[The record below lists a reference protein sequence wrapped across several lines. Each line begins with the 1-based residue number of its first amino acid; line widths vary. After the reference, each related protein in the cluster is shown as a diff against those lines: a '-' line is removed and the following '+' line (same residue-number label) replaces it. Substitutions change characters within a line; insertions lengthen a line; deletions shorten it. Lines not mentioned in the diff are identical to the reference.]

1 MEINPVEVI
10 CKLVL
15 CLLFT
20 SVLLKGCATIAERDR
35 ILSSLITVTLAL
47 GWAELMSS
55 Y

>member
-1 MEINPVEVI
+1 MDINAVEVI

-20 SVLLKGCATIAERDR
+20 PVLLKGCTMIAERDR
-35 ILSSLITVTLAL
+35 ILSSLITVTFVL